1 MKRAHMSYADPY
13 QIIDHIPKDFEMK
26 VRQRNRGPKP
36 VKPEAPAPARKST
49 VLTVVAFLGA
59 LAIIAGALITGAW
72 NDAH

>member
-1 MKRAHMSYADPY
+1 MSYADPY
-13 QIIDHIPKDFEMK
+13 QIIDHIPKDFE
-26 VRQRNRGPKP
+26 QRNRGRPLPKP

-49 VLTVVAFLGA
+49 VWTVVAFLGA